1 MLSASEVQTTQNYDF
16 DLAFLDT
23 VGLKIDTMW
32 SQLEIGVKSRV
43 TLEPSPAS
51 RGHSQQAEFQSH
63 IHKSCQE
70 RALLFSRSTVRG

>member
-1 MLSASEVQTTQNYDF
+1 MLSALEVQTTQNYDF

-23 VGLKIDTMW
+23 VGLKIDT
-32 SQLEIGVKSRV
+32 SQLEIGVKSHA

-63 IHKSCQE
+63 ILKECTLALH
-70 RALLFSRSTVRG
+70 ALL